1 MKIEHL
7 ENLIILSEELNFTK
21 AADRISRQGSSIDQ
35 PQLSRQVRAIE
46 KELGQKIGC
55 DDIPLFEVNPLLR
68 RLLDLQSKL
77 IFFVNNQD
85 LHLNVYKRLLLHQQL

>member
-7 ENLIILSEELNFTK
+7 ENLIILSEELNFRK
-21 AADRISRQGSSIDQ
+21 AADRISLSRQGSSIDQ

-55 DDIPLFEVNPLLR
+55 DVVPLFEVTPRNVQLTER
-68 RLLDLQSKL
+68 GK
-77 IFFVNNQD
+77 IF
-85 LHLNVYKRLLLHQQL
+85 LERS